1 MSNFADVFDP
11 KVLEA
16 AFAEA
21 RKIYKERGF
30 NRRLGYGDKLAII
43 TVDMANAWTRPGHP
57 FSCDADSAVAATAR
71 LLQAARNC
79 KQKIYCFHSTTTF
92 NENGY
97 EDCGLWQHKIP
108 LTTLIHGT
116 EWEQIDSRLEV
127 PPNETVFVKKY
138 ASCFAGTP
146 LNYQLNS
153 LGVDTIIVTGATAGG
168 CVRHTVMDGGALG
181 YRVIVPEE
189 TIADRIPGV
198 ICWNLFDMDTKFA
211 DVEKVEDVIAHINS
225 LK

>member
-1 MSNFADVFDP
+1 MHNEELFDP

-16 AFAEA
+16 AFQEA

-30 NRRLGYGDKLAII
+30 QRRMGYGKRLAII

-57 FSCDADSAVAATAR
+57 FSCDADAACEATAR
-71 LLQAARNC
+71 LLKAARAC
-79 KQKIYCFHSTTTF
+79 KQKIYLFHSTTTF
-92 NENGY
+92 NENGF
-97 EDCGLWQHKIP
+97 EDNGRWQEKIP
-108 LTTLIHGT
+108 LSTLLHGS

-127 PPNETVFVKKY
+127 QPNETVFIKKF

-153 LGVDTIIVTGATAGG
+153 LGVDTIIVTGATACA
-168 CVRHTVMDGGALG
+168 CVRHTVMDGCGLG
-181 YRVIVPEE
+181 YKVIVPEE
-189 TIADRIPGV
+189 TIADRIPGA
-198 ICWNLFDMDTKFA
+198 IQWNLFDMDAKFA
-211 DVEKVEDVIAHINS
+211 DVEKVDDVIAHINS